1 MTGYQATFTKK
12 DGSAREIR
20 FVRTDDMPEKWFA
33 KHVKGTG
40 KKRTLKEGNELVWDI
55 DNEGFRVFNWNT
67 VNQFIANTIYCVKLI
82 LRELERHL

>member
-33 KHVKGTG
+33 KHIKGTG
-40 KKRTLKEGNELVWDI
+40 KKRTLKEGNDLVWDI

-67 VNQFIANTIYCVKLI
+67 VQGDVKKFDYFLDKPKNA
-82 LRELERHL
+82 

>member
-12 DGSAREIR
+12 DGSPREIR

-40 KKRTLKEGNELVWDI
+40 KKRTLQEGNELVWDI

-67 VNQFIANTIYCVKLI
+67 VRGEVKKFDYL
-82 LRELERHL
+82 LDKADNA